1 MFTNQ
6 CRKLSPL
13 LVKGSKYVKH
23 TCVKQRKRDTLAMCH
38 MSMSSSS
45 SPAPVQAI
53 VSNLADDPV
62 SGIAQLNLERMETP
76 DLTKYPEDSVVV
88 AVSHCA
94 VHWVNS
100 EMFFYYMYYWEIFR
114 KIA

>member
-13 LVKGSKYVKH
+13 LVKGSKYVKN
-23 TCVKQRKRDTLAMCH
+23 TCVKQGKRDSLAMSH
-38 MSMSSSS
+38 VFMSSSS
-45 SPAPVQAI
+45 SSSSSPVQAT

-76 DLTKYPEDSVVV
+76 DLTKYPENSVVV

-100 EMFFYYMYYWEIFR
+100 EMFFLLYVLLGNV
-114 KIA
+114 